1 MLNLVEIAN
10 ISSGLRQ
17 EIIFNIS
24 INLLFFHLV
33 CFVLVL
39 SITALQCVTMFFT
52 TRLATHIS
60 ACFLSV

>member
-1 MLNLVEIAN
+1 MLNLVEIVKF
-10 ISSGLRQ
+10 SSGLRQ
-17 EIIFNIS
+17 EIIFNIG

-39 SITALQCVTMFFT
+39 SITALQCVTNFFFY
-52 TRLATHIS
+52 S